1 MRITTTTGMATR
13 ECEATGWGR
22 AQLGECKGTW
32 LSSIVASYRAAPT
45 TSPHLSRLLRQ
56 KIATES
62 LYGGDIISLFDLFES
77 SARNFQFH
85 TTSEGGNES
94 SDVKELKNLL
104 ASLSALLENRS
115 VAAWLDLAPIEFE
128 FQRTRFIG
136 ILQELGLLALD
147 ASKLDTTL
155 RTDNFGE
162 TDFHI
167 LDRGVIDV
175 RLLSGFSVISLL
187 QEGGA
192 EGVKSGSDFST
203 ISLGLTQFLKSLTRN
218 SPRLVLLEVSK
229 VDTLF
234 SISDRQ
240 QLAQIEGEGDVLILS
255 QVVSVFAKNVKNRYM
270 SEGIN
275 ITLKHL
281 AVQKDVKKV
290 RQLQFPKIFAS
301 SSQLDFWSNLISPEQ
316 SNCRS
321 VFTGTCTPTFGQQRV
336 QSPWPA
342 TPATPSAPSTTSPP
356 TPSCGPGSPSLTMTS
371 WPSSLAP
378 SSLPLQCF
386 LLQPLPLFIGGGSR

>member
-1 MRITTTTGMATR
+1 MMSASCPTGTTGMATR
-13 ECEATGWGR
+13 ECEATGWSR

-32 LSSIVASYRAAPT
+32 LSSVVASYRAAPT

-62 LYGGDIISLFDLFES
+62 LYGGDIISLFDLFET

-104 ASLSALLENRS
+104 ASLSALLEHRI

-155 RTDNFGE
+155 RTNNF
-162 TDFHI
+162 
-167 LDRGVIDV
+167 
-175 RLLSGFSVISLL
+175 GFSVISLL
-187 QEGGA
+187 QEGA

-203 ISLGLTQFLKSLTRN
+203 ISLGVTQFLKSLTRN

-234 SISDRQ
+234 SISDSQ
-240 QLAQIEGEGDVLILS
+240 QLAQIDARGGEGVRILS
-255 QVVSVFAKNVKNRYM
+255 QVVSVFAKNVKNRFM
-270 SEGIN
+270 S
-275 ITLKHL
+275 
-281 AVQKDVKKV
+281 
-290 RQLQFPKIFAS
+290 
-301 SSQLDFWSNLISPEQ
+301 
-316 SNCRS
+316 
-321 VFTGTCTPTFGQQRV
+321 
-336 QSPWPA
+336 
-342 TPATPSAPSTTSPP
+342 
-356 TPSCGPGSPSLTMTS
+356 
-371 WPSSLAP
+371 
-378 SSLPLQCF
+378 
-386 LLQPLPLFIGGGSR
+386 